1 MPDYNDSDFDQGQE
15 EQHVPHG
22 AMMAHATGGGHD
34 EEHEGAPEWLIS
46 FADMVMLIM
55 GFFVILFAL
64 NMTPPAK
71 AGAEGDSDGEGGAMV
86 HFDRW
91 AEFVWNTR
99 AAFGNPIDL
108 DTTDPELRK
117 VVDWYY
123 SNGPGRALDEGEPGD
138 KEEIHS
144 PRDTG
149 EHSLMIDLKFAH
161 DSEHLTDEG
170 MERIQRLARQVR
182 GLPMIIEV
190 HGHASRGEAGND
202 TEAGL
207 ELSFERAMAV
217 SRALAADGV
226 NWRRIEIVAAGDNEP
241 FTDHPSNSI
250 EDAPN
255 RRVEIRVT
263 NRHAVDPVRTEPV
276 DTP

>member
-1 MPDYNDSDFDQGQE
+1 MPDYNDSDFDQGHDDE
-15 EQHVPHG
+15 HIPHG
-22 AMMAHATGGGHD
+22 AMMAHVTGGGHD
-34 EEHEGAPEWLIS
+34 DEHEGAPEWLIS

-64 NMTPPAK
+64 NMAPPAT
-71 AGAEGDSDGEGGAMV
+71 AGAGGNEEGEGTDMV
-86 HFDRW
+86 SFDRW

-123 SNGPGRALDEGEPGD
+123 SSGPGRAQDEGESGE
-138 KEEIHS
+138 KKEIHS

-170 MERIQRLARQVR
+170 MDRIQRLARQVR

-190 HGHASRGEAGND
+190 HGHASRGEVGND
-202 TEAGL
+202 TEAGM

-217 SRALAADGV
+217 SKALVADGID
-226 NWRRIEIVAAGDNEP
+226 WRRIEIVAAGENEP

-263 NRHAVDPVRTEPV
+263 NRHAGEPVRSEPV
-276 DTP
+276 ETP